1 MTQEN
6 SKPSAGDY
14 ARLYTALGF
23 GLLFNP
29 WLMRQVLAQSFGQL
43 WGVLAALLQG
53 RQSIAAR
60 QLSLP
65 FAGCWKV
72 YRGGITREDSHSWGV
87 LAQRFAYDFVISKEG
102 STHTGDGRSLKN
114 YYAFGQPLVAPAS
127 GVVVAAVDRYRDYPY
142 PGDGWI
148 DWRARDIR
156 GNHVILK
163 HDEEAFSLIA
173 HLRQGSCCVNKNQ
186 HVEAGQQ
193 IGECG
198 NSGHSTE
205 PHIHIH
211 VQDRRNFY
219 TAIGRPIQFKPA
231 HISSRKACSAS
242 TAGTSDSRDWAQTGD
257 IIEPSI
263 PDAQGET
270 FWQLPATTLT
280 WRDAVTSFVGTTVSV
295 AIILFVLR
303 AWARLIEWSIS

>member
-29 WLMRQVLAQSFGQL
+29 WAYASSACAEL
-43 WGVLAALLQG
+43 WATVGCIGSPSTGETIDCCAPNFPYRLLAAGRYIVVELLG
-53 RQSIAAR
+53 R
-60 QLSLP
+60 
-65 FAGCWKV
+65 
-72 YRGGITREDSHSWGV
+72 DSHSWGV

-219 TAIGRPIQFKPA
+219 TAIGRPIQFKPRP
-231 HISSRKACSAS
+231 HK
-242 TAGTSDSRDWAQTGD
+242 
-257 IIEPSI
+257 
-263 PDAQGET
+263 
-270 FWQLPATTLT
+270 F
-280 WRDAVTSFVGTTVSV
+280 
-295 AIILFVLR
+295 
-303 AWARLIEWSIS
+303 